1 MNASDLINVNYRDLM
16 NKAGELEALADR
28 LDRNYAARIR
38 QMRAELNGCWTGDSA
53 EFYKKKLD
61 KLASITKNRSKEL
74 RNAAAALRISAQKYY
89 LLEQIRF

>member
-16 NKAGELEALADR
+16 NKARELEALADR
-28 LDRNYAARIR
+28 LDRNYTARIK
-38 QMRAELNGCWTGDSA
+38 QMRAELSGCWTGDCA

-61 KLASITKNRSKEL
+61 KLASITKTRSKEL